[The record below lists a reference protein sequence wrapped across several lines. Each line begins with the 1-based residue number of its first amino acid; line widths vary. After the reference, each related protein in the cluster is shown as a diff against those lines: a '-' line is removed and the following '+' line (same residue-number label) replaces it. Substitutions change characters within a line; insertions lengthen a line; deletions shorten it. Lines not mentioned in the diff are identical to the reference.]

1 MKIFSN
7 FDTKLRQRT
16 LEEYQQ
22 EYGLDNVLCFWR
34 SLLYK
39 YYRVIFPLI
48 FILLVT
54 VLGLIFFYERL
65 NGNYFSYIVIIF
77 LVIDL
82 VFIFPIFAKY
92 FDYLMDFI
100 IVLPNSIM
108 MYDQW
113 GIFKRNINTITVQS
127 IKAINIDKSWF
138 LYSLFDNGDILILTE
153 WDAAN
158 KGEIKLRW
166 IPNPEIMKEMIVKI
180 VGIDEHI
187 DENA

>member
-1 MKIFSN
+1 
-7 FDTKLRQRT
+7 
-16 LEEYQQ
+16 
-22 EYGLDNVLCFWR
+22 
-34 SLLYK
+34 
-39 YYRVIFPLI
+39 
-48 FILLVT
+48 
-54 VLGLIFFYERL
+54 
-65 NGNYFSYIVIIF
+65 
-77 LVIDL
+77 
-82 VFIFPIFAKY
+82 
-92 FDYLMDFI
+92 
-100 IVLPNSIM
+100 M